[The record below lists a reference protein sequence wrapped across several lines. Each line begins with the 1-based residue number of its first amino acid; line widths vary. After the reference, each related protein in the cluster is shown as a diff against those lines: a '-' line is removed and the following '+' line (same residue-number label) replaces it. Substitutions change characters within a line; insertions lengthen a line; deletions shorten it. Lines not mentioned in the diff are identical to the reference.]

1 MGAVRVC
8 VCVLILNAVIKIGK
22 TSLVDAVAVFIF
34 LAVLCVSFFTP
45 VSPVIF
51 VIAAAVIGIL
61 VKNLGGAS

>member
-45 VSPVIF
+45 VSPVI
-51 VIAAAVIGIL
+51 
-61 VKNLGGAS
+61 